1 MAKNRSHLYMMTKK
15 KFYNK
20 LHTHTIQLIF
30 FRGRDFIELPEG
42 LFFNFANSSRI
53 RKIQSQKMRLE
64 FSLKSSIMTLQYMK

>member
-15 KFYNK
+15 TFYNK

-42 LFFNFANSSRI
+42 LFFLILRSHLVYERFNRRRCGWNFPLSH
-53 RKIQSQKMRLE
+53 QL
-64 FSLKSSIMTLQYMK
+64 

>member
-15 KFYNK
+15 TFYNK
-20 LHTHTIQLIF
+20 LHTHTIHLIF

-42 LFFNFANSSRI
+42 LFFNFAKSSRI

-64 FSLKSSIMTLQYMK
+64 FSLKSSIMTLQYIK

>member
-42 LFFNFANSSRI
+42 FFLILRSHLVYERFNR
-53 RKIQSQKMRLE
+53 RR
-64 FSLKSSIMTLQYMK
+64 

>member
-42 LFFNFANSSRI
+42 LFF
-53 RKIQSQKMRLE
+53 
-64 FSLKSSIMTLQYMK
+64 

>member
-15 KFYNK
+15 RFITNYIRTQFN
-20 LHTHTIQLIF
+20 LFF

-42 LFFNFANSSRI
+42 LFFNFAKSSRI

-64 FSLKSSIMTLQYMK
+64 FSLKSSIMTLQYIK